1 MACFL
6 QSSAVEPQQKN
17 PMAPH
22 LLIPDRLRDLGVHPQ
37 QVSHYKQRYQ
47 GNFMGYSLDSH
58 YQPIISL
65 THQRVVGFE
74 ALMRPSREGVPCSPL
89 DLFAQCQNSLAI
101 TRLDRLSRALHLLN
115 FNLLDSD
122 GCWLFLNIRGEEIR
136 KSNMD
141 AQQVKH
147 TLALHGFQPQQIVLE
162 ILEDAVHDEMLLAE
176 FVQEFRQAGF
186 LVAIDDFGTGQSN
199 FDRIWKINPNI
210 VKLDRSMIRN
220 AQQQSRA
227 RRIFPR
233 LVSLLRETESLVLIE
248 GVENEEEALLAMD
261 TEADMVQGY
270 FFARPS
276 MTGSDRPDLPMQISR
291 LHHQYAKQQKT
302 GRQVFHSQLVTF
314 ESMLTACADLIK
326 LGHNFEDSCQ
336 ALVKQLGCRRI
347 FLLNEEGY
355 QVTHTMSSEHSI
367 NTNHYHP
374 LKQAQ
379 GANWARRKYFQRAIE
394 APGRVYIS
402 RPYLALPDASIDV
415 TFSMAFNIG
424 NQTLVLC
431 CDVDSQSVDA
441 AGNLLQ
447 QGQLIMN
454 FN

>member
-1 MACFL
+1 M
-6 QSSAVEPQQKN
+6 S
-17 PMAPH
+17 PH
-22 LLIPDRLRDLGVHPQ
+22 LIIPEQIRDLGVNPKRINHF
-37 QVSHYKQRYQ
+37 KQRYQ
-47 GNFMGYSLDSH
+47 GSFAGHTLQSH

-65 THQRVVGFE
+65 THQRVVGYE
-74 ALMRPSREGVPCSPL
+74 ALMRPYKEEQPCSPL
-89 DLFAQCQNSLAI
+89 DLFAQCKNNLAI

-115 FNLLDSD
+115 FKMLETD
-122 GCWLFLNIRGEEIR
+122 GRWLFLNIRGEEIR

-141 AQQVKH
+141 AQQVKQ
-147 TLALHGFQPQQIVLE
+147 TLALHGFKPQQIVLE

-176 FVQEFRQAGF
+176 FVQEFRNTGF

-220 AQQQSRA
+220 AQQQPRA

-233 LVSLLRETESLVLIE
+233 LVSLLRETEALVLIE
-248 GVENEEEALLAMD
+248 GIENEEEALLAMD

-276 MTGSDRPDLPMQISR
+276 LTGADRPDLPLQISK
-291 LHHQYAKQQKT
+291 LHHKYSKQQKT

-314 ESMLTACADLIK
+314 ETMLMACADLIR
-326 LGHNFEDSCQ
+326 LGRSFEDSCKVLIQ
-336 ALVKQLGCRRI
+336 QLGCRRI

-355 QVTHTMSSEHSI
+355 QVTQTIASNQAEPESR
-367 NTNHYHP
+367 YHP
-374 LKQAQ
+374 LQQAQ
-379 GANWARRKYFQRAIE
+379 GANWARRQYFQRAIE
-394 APGRVYIS
+394 APERVYIS

-415 TFSMAFNIG
+415 TFSMAFTVG

-431 CDVDSQSVDA
+431 CDVDSRSVDA

-447 QGQLIMN
+447 KGQLIMHMN
-454 FN
+454 